1 MGSEMCI
8 RDSCISSHTG
18 KGIRA
23 VNEGSAYRT
32 SKYND
37 ERALDGGERK
47 ELWKSM
53 NEILVKQ
60 LAIDF
65 CTEEGAVTS
74 SENIF
79 TVYTPLQ
86 GRRIFEEVEC
96 FLKIACING
105 KILASGKKDIIAWV
119 RKTFKDRS
127 GAWFMDVEAL
137 HELEAGLKMFHCQ
150 IAQAHPFYIA
160 NEMSEVDT
168 KDYEIRIF
176 EGEELEPF
184 RGDERFGEAFLF
196 HELPKDE
203 IGVGAYRDGVLLG
216 MAGATSDSDS
226 MWQIGINV
234 MPEAEGLG
242 IGSMLVAVLKNEILK
257 RGKLPFYG
265 TSMSH
270 IASQRVAL
278 GAGFVPMWA
287 ELYCKSCK

>member
-1 MGSEMCI
+1 
-8 RDSCISSHTG
+8 
-18 KGIRA
+18 
-23 VNEGSAYRT
+23 
-32 SKYND
+32 
-37 ERALDGGERK
+37 
-47 ELWKSM
+47 M

-74 SENIF
+74 RENIF

-86 GRRIFEEVEC
+86 GRRIFEEGEC

-105 KILASGKKDIIAWV
+105 KILASGKKDII
-119 RKTFKDRS
+119 
-127 GAWFMDVEAL
+127 

-160 NEMSEVDT
+160 TEMSEVDT